1 MMTRPKIQVVEIK
14 PIKVIALPS
23 GSKNAGGK
31 NEGKFH
37 YVIENKRRKNVRNR
51 ALHYVI
57 ENKAVEAISPLY

>member
-1 MMTRPKIQVVEIK
+1 MTRPKIQVVEIK

-37 YVIENKRRKNVRNR
+37 YVIENKWRKNVRNQP
-51 ALHYVI
+51 LQDV
-57 ENKAVEAISPLY
+57 VEK